1 MDNNYEEDEV
11 GQNEE
16 EEEYDDDVEVE
27 DEDDDDEDVEGE
39 EEELRSMDTHSRR
52 SHRTTQVKTGGLNSR
67 ISGSR
72 RLTRSGTVKA
82 DNTLLPI
89 YRKGLRNALLE
100 YLEWMY
106 AMKNDSIFR

>member
-27 DEDDDDEDVEGE
+27 DEEDDDEDVEDE

-72 RLTRSGTVKA
+72 RFTRSG
-82 DNTLLPI
+82 
-89 YRKGLRNALLE
+89 
-100 YLEWMY
+100 
-106 AMKNDSIFR
+106 SC